1 MPALYPRCT
10 LALAGYI
17 VSNCAFVFAA
27 LVLYWRVRRDA
38 AGAAAAAL
46 TWHRARRLGCLTLRD
61 GDMARR
67 AAYLFC
73 FNPASVFYSAVYS
86 ESLFAFLTFSGALS
100 LALNRPNRAA
110 IAFFASSAARSNGA
124 RLRRACLACFGVPHF
139 AAHGH

>member
-1 MPALYPRCT
+1 
-10 LALAGYI
+10 
-17 VSNCAFVFAA
+17 
-27 LVLYWRVRRDA
+27 
-38 AGAAAAAL
+38 
-46 TWHRARRLGCLTLRD
+46 
-61 GDMARR
+61 MARR

-124 RLRRACLACFGVPHF
+124 QKCRACFAAFFCVLHF
-139 AAHGH
+139 AVHACLLTNRAAAQAC